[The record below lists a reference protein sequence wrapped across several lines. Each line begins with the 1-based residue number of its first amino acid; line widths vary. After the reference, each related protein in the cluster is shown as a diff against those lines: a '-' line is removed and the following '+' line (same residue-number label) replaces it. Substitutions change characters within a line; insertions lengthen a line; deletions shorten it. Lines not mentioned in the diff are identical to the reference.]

1 MLAKLIATFALV
13 LTAACDTN
21 LLVSTTD
28 SFTVISPAN
37 SIAVI
42 EPWFAIY
49 RPSMIGNNAQT
60 IYFNS
65 SGYTPPNFKAVFQAL
80 FYSSCPHATTTLVI
94 QADDSF
100 VALLNG

>member
-49 RPSMIGNNAQT
+49 RPSMIA
-60 IYFNS
+60 I
-65 SGYTPPNFKAVFQAL
+65 AAL
-80 FYSSCPHATTTLVI
+80 YVTDFILCKLH
-94 QADDSF
+94 
-100 VALLNG
+100 